1 MGDVVLGADFFKPFG
16 ASASGGNNRLLC
28 ENFVRI
34 VLAGYVN
41 ALAGVSVENNVGTFI
56 SEKNFHAVV
65 LKPMFKGKIKLLR
78 LFGSE
83 MAYGTVDK
91 LKARLNGSF
100 SDFLDLFGVF
110 DTLNVLVGTEF
121 KIYLIGIINGFL
133 GKILADKRGKVAAHL
148 IAQ

>member
-1 MGDVVLGADFFKPFG
+1 ML
-16 ASASGGNNRLLC
+16 
-28 ENFVRI
+28 
-34 VLAGYVN
+34 
-41 ALAGVSVENNVGTFI
+41 
-56 SEKNFHAVV
+56 
-65 LKPMFKGKIKLLR
+65 KGKIKLLR

-83 MAYGTVDK
+83 MAYGTVHK